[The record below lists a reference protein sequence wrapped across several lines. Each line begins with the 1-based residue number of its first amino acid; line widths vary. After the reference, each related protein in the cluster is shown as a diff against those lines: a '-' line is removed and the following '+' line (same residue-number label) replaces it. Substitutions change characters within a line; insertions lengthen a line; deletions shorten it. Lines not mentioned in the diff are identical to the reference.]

1 MKTLAW
7 GLLSWLC
14 KRLLT
19 LSWWYLGA
27 MCGNL
32 GDSRALKVEGVSNIA
47 KEGLTSENGVS
58 SFCLP
63 RKDFKCW
70 IRIQRQRRKH
80 SDIRGRYRIGEVIW
94 KAEDQ
99 HLLEKVSA
107 PVSKNSGITRVILTT
122 KVAKLFGVWTGQGWV
137 EGGSRL
143 RESLMGNL
151 GILFLLWVAKR
162 RTSLEGGIP
171 ASLSSLRR
179 DSFVWRQPIRWRE
192 QAENASVYC
201 VISRR
206 FLPYFLGVLG
216 LSRNEFHALW

>member
-1 MKTLAW
+1 MERELKEE
-7 GLLSWLC
+7 GL
-14 KRLLT
+14 
-19 LSWWYLGA
+19 
-27 MCGNL
+27 
-32 GDSRALKVEGVSNIA
+32 SNIA

-99 HLLEKVSA
+99 HLPEKVSA

-143 RESLMGNL
+143 RESLMGSL
-151 GILFLLWVAKR
+151 GILSLPWPTKR
-162 RTSLEGGIP
+162 RTRLEGACP
-171 ASLSSLRR
+171 RPFPSFAATSSIAC
-179 DSFVWRQPIRWRE
+179 QPIRRRE
-192 QAENASVYC
+192 
-201 VISRR
+201 
-206 FLPYFLGVLG
+206 
-216 LSRNEFHALW
+216 